1 MSGLHES
8 KYKREDNWGE
18 INGCDDDRYV
28 GTRIA
33 PRPKTYCMQVSMLDT
48 LKVSGDATL
57 SSSLGVG
64 SDASVA
70 GTLSCGRLC
79 FGTIDWGCV
88 GVNASGN
95 IPFPG
100 SSEFAGDLFVGD
112 SGSRSSSAELKVR
125 GKTSVGQELTVG
137 RELTVGGSVT
147 IGNPESRAEEG
158 SNLFVSG
165 KTRLIQD
172 LTVDGVSTLT
182 GRLKASGGITTPD
195 ISTGDLKA
203 TGSADL
209 NTAVTSGDLTVGEKL
224 STNTF
229 IFQGLPVQLN
239 TIEVVVGVNFEAKTV
254 RKEKITF
261 VGIVLS

>member
-1 MSGLHES
+1 M
-8 KYKREDNWGE
+8 
-18 INGCDDDRYV
+18 
-28 GTRIA
+28 
-33 PRPKTYCMQVSMLDT
+33 
-48 LKVSGDATL
+48 
-57 SSSLGVG
+57 
-64 SDASVA
+64 
-70 GTLSCGRLC
+70 
-79 FGTIDWGCV
+79 
-88 GVNASGN
+88 
-95 IPFPG
+95 
-100 SSEFAGDLFVGD
+100 
-112 SGSRSSSAELKVR
+112 KVR
-125 GKTSVGQELTVG
+125 GRTSVGQELTVG

-147 IGNPESRAEEG
+147 IGNLESRAEEG

-165 KTRLIQD
+165 KTRLIRD

-239 TIEVVVGVNFEAKTV
+239 TIEVVVEVNFEAKTV

-261 VGIVLS
+261 VGIVLP

>member
-8 KYKREDNWGE
+8 KYKKEDNWGE
-18 INGCDDDRYV
+18 INGCDWNEYV
-28 GTRIA
+28 GDRIA

-70 GTLSCGRLC
+70 GTLSCGLLC
-79 FGTIDWGCV
+79 FGAINWGCV
-88 GVNASGN
+88 GVNANRN

-100 SSEFAGDLFVGD
+100 NAEFAGNLFVG
-112 SGSRSSSAELKVR
+112 GPGSSSSSGDLKVR
-125 GKTSVGQELTVG
+125 GKTNVGQ
-137 RELTVGGSVT
+137 ELTVGGSVT

-195 ISTGDLKA
+195 ISTGA
-203 TGSADL
+203 
-209 NTAVTSGDLTVGEKL
+209 L

-229 IFQGLPVQLN
+229 TFQGLPVQLN
-239 TIEVVVGVNFEAKTV
+239 TIEVVVGVDFEAKTV

-261 VGIVLS
+261 VGIVLP